1 MFLQRI
7 KEQLGME
14 SLTFLRVP
22 ETWIQKQIAEYFRTL
37 MFSVRG
43 FEEDHCALRA
53 SALTL
58 YSLFSVVPVAAMAF
72 GIAKGFGFEKM
83 LEQQLLENIPG
94 QEEGILYIIDFA
106 RKLLEN
112 TQGGLVAGI
121 GVIVLFW
128 SVMKVLGNIESSFNH
143 IWKVRESRS
152 FIRKFSDYLSIML
165 IAPVLVISASSM
177 SVFISVK
184 VRDITENTELLE
196 VFSPFILS
204 TLKLSPYVIIWV
216 LFFFI
221 YIFMPNTRVKF
232 WSAVFAGVLAG
243 TIYQLVQAGYIY
255 FQVKISNYNAIYG
268 SFAAL
273 PFFVMWLQL
282 SWFVVLFGAE
292 VSFFHQHRNTWH
304 SYQYYERLSP
314 YLRKLLALHIA
325 HILVKNFA
333 QGHPPLNAE
342 QLTRQTRISLALVQQ
357 SLDLLLES
365 EIISKTPVKREIDI
379 AYQPAKPL
387 DLLSVRFVLT
397 ALERRGIEDARALQ
411 TSYIEQLAKFLEQF
425 DVALEQHPANILLQ
439 NLPAPEELKPEPL

>member
-1 MFLQRI
+1 MMFFQLI
-7 KEQLGME
+7 KKRFALT
-14 SLTFLRVP
+14 SLFVP
-22 ETWIQKQIAEYFRTL
+22 ETWMQKQIVEYLRTL
-37 MFSVRG
+37 VFSVRG
-43 FEEDHCALRA
+43 FEEDQCALRA

-58 YSLFSVVPVAAMAF
+58 YTLLSVVPVAAMAF

-121 GVIVLFW
+121 GVIMLFW

-143 IWKVRESRS
+143 IWKVRESRN

-165 IAPVLVISASSM
+165 IAPVLVISASSV
-177 SVFISVK
+177 SVFISVR

-204 TLKLSPYVIIWV
+204 TLKLSPYVIIWI
-216 LFFFI
+216 LFSFI
-221 YIFMPNTRVKF
+221 YIFMPNTRVTF
-232 WSAVFAGVLAG
+232 WSGAFAGVLAG

-292 VSFFHQHRNTWH
+292 LSFFHQHRKTWH

-325 HILVKNFA
+325 HILIKNFA
-333 QGHPPLNAE
+333 QGHPPLSTE
-342 QLTRQTRISLALVQQ
+342 QLTRQTQLSFALIQK

-365 EIISKTPVKREIDI
+365 GIILKTPVQGERDM
-379 AYQPAKPL
+379 AYQPAKPPE
-387 DLLSVRFVLT
+387 LLSIQNVLT
-397 ALERRGIEDARALQ
+397 SLERRGNEDPQILQ
-411 TSYIEQLAKFLEQF
+411 TYHIDQIVKLLEQF
-425 DVALEQHPANILLQ
+425 DAALEQHPANVLLKDVPL
-439 NLPAPEELKPEPL
+439 NELSL

>member
-1 MFLQRI
+1 MLFQLI
-7 KEQLGME
+7 KRQFGRE
-14 SLTFLRVP
+14 SLNSLLVP
-22 ETWIQKQIAEYFRTL
+22 ETWMQKQVVEYLRTL
-37 MFSVRG
+37 VFSVRG
-43 FEEDHCALRA
+43 FEEDQCSLRA

-58 YSLFSVVPVAAMAF
+58 YSLLSVVPVAAMAF

-106 RKLLEN
+106 RKLLDN

-165 IAPVLVISASSM
+165 IAPILVISASSL

-204 TLKLSPYVIIWV
+204 ALKLSPYVIIWI
-216 LFFFI
+216 LFSFI

-232 WSAVFAGVLAG
+232 WSAMFAGVLAG

-292 VSFFHQHRNTWH
+292 ISFFHQHRKTWH

-314 YLRKLLALHIA
+314 YLHKLLALHIA
-325 HILVKNFA
+325 HVLIKNFA

-342 QLTRQTRISLALVQQ
+342 QLMRQTQLSLALIQQ
-357 SLDLLLES
+357 SLDMLIES
-365 EIISKTPVKREIDI
+365 GVVSKTPVKRERDM
-379 AYQPAKPL
+379 AYQPAKAL
-387 DLLSVRFVLT
+387 ELLTVKSVLT
-397 ALERRGIEDARALQ
+397 ALEQRGIEDSQVLQ
-411 TSYIEQLAKFLEQF
+411 TPRIEPIAKLLEQF
-425 DVALEQHPANILLQ
+425 DAALEQHSANVLLKDMP
-439 NLPAPEELKPEPL
+439 LKELSLSS

>member
-1 MFLQRI
+1 MFSQLI
-7 KEQLGME
+7 KKGVGTE
-14 SLTFLRVP
+14 SLAALFVPKTRV
-22 ETWIQKQIAEYFRTL
+22 QKGILEYARAL
-37 MFSVRG
+37 VFSVRG
-43 FEEDHCALRA
+43 FEEDHCSLRA

-58 YSLFSVVPVAAMAF
+58 YSLLSVVPVAAMAF

-83 LEQQLLENIPG
+83 LEQQLLQNIPG

-121 GVIVLFW
+121 GVITLFW

-143 IWKVRESRS
+143 IWKVRESRN
-152 FIRKFSDYLSIML
+152 FAHKFSDYLSIML
-165 IAPVLVISASSM
+165 IAPVLVISASSV
-177 SVFISVK
+177 SVFISVR

-204 TLKLSPYVIIWV
+204 TLKLSPYVIIWI
-216 LFFFI
+216 LFSFI

-232 WSAVFAGVLAG
+232 WSGVFAGVLAG

-282 SWFVVLFGAE
+282 SWYVVLFGAE
-292 VSFFHQHRNTWH
+292 TSFFHQHRQTWH
-304 SYQYYERLSP
+304 SYQHYARLSP
-314 YLRKLLALHIA
+314 YLHKLLALHIA
-325 HILVKNFA
+325 HLIVKNFA
-333 QGHPPLNAE
+333 QGRPPLNAD
-342 QLTRQTRISLALVQQ
+342 QLVRQTQLSLALIQK
-357 SLDLLLES
+357 SLDRLIES
-365 EIISKTPVKREIDI
+365 GIISQTSVKGELDM

-387 DLLSVRFVLT
+387 ELLSIQSVLA
-397 ALERRGIEDARALQ
+397 ALERRGIEDSQVLQ
-411 TSYIEQLAKFLEQF
+411 TPYIEQIVKQF
-425 DVALEQHPANILLQ
+425 DAALEQHPANVLLRD
-439 NLPAPEELKPEPL
+439 LPEPEELKLENL